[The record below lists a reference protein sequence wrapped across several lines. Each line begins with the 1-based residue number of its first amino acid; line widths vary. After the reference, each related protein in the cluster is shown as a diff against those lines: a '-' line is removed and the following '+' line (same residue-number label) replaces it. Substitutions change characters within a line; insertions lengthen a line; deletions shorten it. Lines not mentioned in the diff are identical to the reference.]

1 MKTTLALL
9 GPALLLAATAFA
21 GPDVIIKQHAKDIR
35 DQNNV
40 RQGVAPPVATVQPA
54 RPSATTAA
62 ATAPTPVQQSLAR
75 LRADLVAI
83 KPNGPVTPE
92 QKQQVAR
99 DLQAAAQ
106 GTKKLSYG
114 TAAGL
119 ANELSAALAQKS
131 LPDSA
136 LSRLLTDLAAV
147 LNPANIQAAQM
158 QAICSD
164 IRAIFETNSLAHKDA
179 VKIADAAKAIA
190 AETHP

>member
-1 MKTTLALL
+1 MKITLALL
-9 GPALLLAATAFA
+9 CLGFLLAATAFA

-40 RQGVAPPVATVQPA
+40 RQGVAPPVVPVQPA
-54 RPSATTAA
+54 NPSVVTATPTAS
-62 ATAPTPVQQSLAR
+62 TPVQKSLAK

-83 KPNGPVTPE
+83 KPGAPVTPE
-92 QKQQVAR
+92 QKQQIAR
-99 DLQAAAQ
+99 DVQATAQ
-106 GTKKLSYG
+106 GSKKPSYG

-131 LPDSA
+131 LSDSA

-147 LNPANIQAAQM
+147 LNPANIQTAQM

>member
-62 ATAPTPVQQSLAR
+62 APTPVQQSLVR

-83 KPNGPVTPE
+83 KPNAPVTPE

-99 DLQAAAQ
+99 DLQATAQ
-106 GTKKLSYG
+106 GAKKLSYG
-114 TAAGL
+114 TAAVVADGL
-119 ANELSAALAQKS
+119 AG
-131 LPDSA
+131 
-136 LSRLLTDLAAV
+136 
-147 LNPANIQAAQM
+147 
-158 QAICSD
+158 
-164 IRAIFETNSLAHKDA
+164 
-179 VKIADAAKAIA
+179 
-190 AETHP
+190 

>member
-62 ATAPTPVQQSLAR
+62 APTPVQQSLVR

-83 KPNGPVTPE
+83 KPNAPVTPE

-99 DLQAAAQ
+99 DLQATAQ
-106 GTKKLSYG
+106 GAKKLSYG

-131 LPDSA
+131 LSDPA

-147 LNPANIQAAQM
+147 LNPANIQTAQM